1 MIAQGVVTFTEEPID
16 WRVYEFEADPEAPRE
31 AVEAAAGFTFVD
43 EGGLIVGDANTG
55 HEALLR
61 EREAAFSNDGDQLLI
76 NTEGADPAEY
86 RRIVLL
92 PDEFEDATGTDPAF
106 ESDGFTIAAG
116 KRRVELS
123 IGVLADE
130 TVSYRVAA
138 SAEGTGLIMLLSGE
152 ATVTGNEEPV
162 ALEAGDYLSLTERVD
177 ITTASEA
184 TFAAVRIGTTVR
196 DVTQPIPAGTEPEES
211 PPDDTSGSGDG
222 TGTLTLQLQIC
233 GMGGQAGGCANRPD
247 AAVLEVSGP
256 GLADGPVLTYEI
268 AANDDG
274 VFVLPD
280 LPYGEYVVT
289 NVDHETGIFETEG
302 GVPDPGQPNVVTVTV
317 SADNPEPVLTI
328 RQLPPPGDGVIA
340 VELYVC
346 PDGLPA
352 PWAEPWFCAV
362 HVTGWDLSL
371 TSDAFSGSL
380 TTADAPASDAGY
392 TFSGLPVGYE
402 YRLSLQEMPDG
413 HPLIQVKPAS
423 PGEGPVRVDLQPDYS
438 VQTVRFYAVT
448 TAETDLSG
456 PDTDGDGLPDHL
468 ESGVLGT
475 DPAIVDSDGDGVTDR
490 DEVQN
495 GTNPLDPASYSV
507 G

>member
-1 MIAQGVVTFTEEPID
+1 MK
-16 WRVYEFEADPEAPRE
+16 R
-31 AVEAAAGFTFVD
+31 
-43 EGGLIVGDANTG
+43 
-55 HEALLR
+55 LLR

-106 ESDGFTIAAG
+106 ENDGFTIAAG

-130 TVSYRVAA
+130 TVRYRVAA
-138 SAEGTGLIMLLSGE
+138 SAEGAGLIMLLSGE

-222 TGTLTLQLQIC
+222 SGTLTLQLQIC

-256 GLADGPVLTYEI
+256 GLVDGPVSTYEI

-274 VFVLPD
+274 VFVIPD

-289 NVDHETGIFETEG
+289 NVDHENGIFEIEG
-302 GVPDPGQPNVVTVTV
+302 GVPDPVQPNVVTVTV
-317 SADNPEPVLTI
+317 SADDPEPVLTV

-340 VELYVC
+340 VELYAC

-352 PWAEPWFCAV
+352 PWAEPWFCTV
-362 HVTGWDLSL
+362 DRTGWDLSL
-371 TSDAFSGSL
+371 TCDAFSGSL
-380 TTADAPASDAGY
+380 TSADAPASDAGY

-402 YRLSLQEMPDG
+402 YRLSLEAIPEG
-413 HPLIQVKPAS
+413 YPLIQVKPAS
-423 PGEGPVRVDLQPDYS
+423 PGEGPVRIDLQPDYS
-438 VQTVRFYAVT
+438 VQTVRFYAVS
-448 TAETDLSG
+448 TAEPDLSG
-456 PDTDGDGLPDHL
+456 PDTDGDELPDHL
-468 ESGVLGT
+468 ETGVLGT
-475 DPAIVDSDGDGVTDR
+475 DPAIVDSDGDGITDR
-490 DEVQN
+490 DEVNN